1 MKCIYKVLVFNEF
14 LKLKHRQFWHTH
26 CFNKFSSCFK
36 PGGMVMSEF
45 NVLYRSLHRNQKIT
59 KPVEEKVSTS
69 ETESGSKPETPVNLF
84 RALISKIF

>member
-1 MKCIYKVLVFNEF
+1 MSFKN
-14 LKLKHRQFWHTH
+14 
-26 CFNKFSSCFK
+26 FSTVNIGTRIASIISNCFK

-45 NVLYRSLHRNQKIT
+45 SLLYRSLHRNQKIT